1 MLIICMESKIIQPT
15 KSGVIISILAL
26 IVFIYRLIYLG
37 YPMFLEG
44 IKTKN
49 YDMVFK
55 SLTTLV

>member
-1 MLIICMESKIIQPT
+1 MESKIIQPT
-15 KSGVIISILAL
+15 KSGVISILAL

-49 YDMVFK
+49 YDIVFK
-55 SLTTLV
+55 SLTMLV